1 MRPSTLSRWL
11 PFLAWPRPTRSSL
24 RADLSAG
31 LAVALLAVPQSLA
44 YAQLAGMPMQHGL
57 YAAVLPAIVGV
68 LFGSSALLATGPVAM
83 TSMLAA
89 ASVGALAAPGSDD
102 FVALVLLLALLSGLV
117 QLGLGLARA
126 GILLN
131 LLSHP
136 VLVGFINASALV
148 IALSQLPAFTG
159 IAVAPGGNT
168 LLGVTQLLANGS
180 QLHGLTLLLGGAA
193 LTLLLGFKRWA
204 PRWPGVLLMVLALI
218 GLSLGLG
225 FAGRGGAVVGDIPA
239 GLAGLTWPALRWHA
253 CVALLPAALVIALVS
268 YMEAMSSCKVIAA
281 KTRSAWDENQEL
293 LGQGLAKV
301 AAAYCG
307 AMPVSGS
314 FTRSALNLA
323 SHARSGYSSLFAA
336 GLVGVVLLFFTS
348 ALHALPKS
356 ALAAMIVAAVAGLV
370 NVKAMRS
377 AWRASRDDGLAAWL
391 TFVATLAFAP
401 HIQNGILAGITFS
414 LGAFIYRRMLPR
426 ISVYA
431 LGQDGE
437 LREMQVRQPPRDG
450 GALVVAL
457 RYDAALFFAN
467 ASFFEDAV
475 NRLVLENPKL
485 RAIVVLAQGIN
496 LVDATAIEVLRELH
510 RQLSERQIKLIFSQ
524 PQQHFIATASRT
536 GLLAALGPE
545 TMFDSPEQAMAAA
558 CGGAIPVQ
566 AYANMATLQAGPFAP
581 GLRQE
586 TAP

>member
-1 MRPSTLSRWL
+1 MRPSALHRWL
-11 PFLAWPRPTRSSL
+11 PFLAWSWPTRNSL
-24 RADLSAG
+24 SGDFSAG

-44 YAQLAGMPMQHGL
+44 YAHLAGVPAQHGL
-57 YAAVLPAIVGV
+57 YAAVIPTIIGV
-68 LFGSSALLATGPVAM
+68 LFGSSALLATGPVAL
-83 TSMLAA
+83 TSMLTA
-89 ASVGALAAPGSDD
+89 ASVGVLAAPGSAD
-102 FVALVLLLALLSGLV
+102 FVAYVLLLALLSGLI

-159 IAVAPGGNT
+159 IDIAPGGNT
-168 LLGVTQLLANGS
+168 LLGVVHLLGNWP
-180 QLHGLTLLLGGAA
+180 QLHGGTLLLGGVA
-193 LTLLLGFKRWA
+193 LALLLGFKRWA
-204 PRWPGVLLMVLALI
+204 PKWPGVLVMVLALI
-218 GLSLGLG
+218 ALSMGLG
-225 FAGRGGAVVGDIPA
+225 FEAHGGAVVGEIPA
-239 GLAGLTWPALRWHA
+239 GLSGLTLPAASWHA

-268 YMEAMSSCKVIAA
+268 FMEAMSSCKVIAG
-281 KTRSAWDENQEL
+281 KTHSAWDENQEL

-301 AAAYCG
+301 VAAFCG

-323 SHARSGYSSLFAA
+323 SHARSGYSSLIAA
-336 GLVGVVLLFFTS
+336 GLVGLVLLFFTS
-348 ALHALPKS
+348 ALYALPKS
-356 ALAAMIVAAVAGLV
+356 ALAAMIVMAVAGLV
-370 NVKAMRS
+370 NFKAMRN

-431 LGQDGE
+431 LSNDGTLHE
-437 LREMQVRQPPRDG
+437 VQPGQPPREG
-450 GALVVAL
+450 GELVVAL

-475 NRLVLENPKL
+475 NRLELENPRL
-485 RAIVVLAQGIN
+485 QAIVVLAQGIN

-510 RQLSERQIKLIFSQ
+510 RHLAEQHIRLIFSQ
-524 PQQHFIATASRT
+524 PQRHFVATATRT
-536 GLLAALGPE
+536 GLLDALGPQAL
-545 TMFDSPEQAMAAA
+545 FDSPELALAAA
-558 CGGAIPVQ
+558 CQGFNGDAGYGTLTRPV
-566 AYANMATLQAGPFAP
+566 AGPIP
-581 GLRQE
+581 
-586 TAP
+586 P